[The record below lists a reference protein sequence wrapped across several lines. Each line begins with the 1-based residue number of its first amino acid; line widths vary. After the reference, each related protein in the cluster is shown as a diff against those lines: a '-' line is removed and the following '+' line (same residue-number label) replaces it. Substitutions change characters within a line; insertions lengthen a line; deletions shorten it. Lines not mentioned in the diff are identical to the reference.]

1 MFILRWGRMIERKK
15 RKSPT
20 NRNETFLQT
29 KGERRKINWK
39 SIDRIINCPIVLFCS
54 VLFCFFQYSSSGFS
68 SYSFIHSFIREMKKP
83 NSKKEKEKKTIFFL
97 SRFCFSKIYS
107 VSGFSFWI
115 SREESPMLLE
125 QTFDDIHKKKYHI
138 GKERGKHYHLQKV
151 SIMLFVFC
159 WFLDQKQKPQIQN
172 FVGFDNKVNS
182 WMIHKGKIFL
192 NFRLEISLQKNSLIL
207 LVLVL
212 ALFLVISISFD
223 GCCGW
228 LFIKPISVKID

>member
-39 SIDRIINCPIVLFCS
+39 SIDRIINCPIVLFFS
-54 VLFCFFQYSSSGFS
+54 IFFFWILVIFS
-68 SYSFIHSFIREMKKP
+68 RSFIHSSEKWKSLIQR
-83 NSKKEKEKKTIFFL
+83 KKEKKKTIFFL